1 MGKKTKIEWSTMTW
15 NPVTGCYHGCKYCYA
30 RRIAERFK
38 AKHIY
43 GAGINVAYLGC
54 PFMNDGKK
62 EPYPFGFKPTFHAY
76 RLDEPQLVKEGQNIF
91 VCSMADLFGEWVPD
105 EWITRVFDACKAA
118 PQHTY
123 LFLTKNP
130 ERYSDLMEKG
140 LLPDL
145 PNFWYG
151 TTVTGS
157 GDRFAWFDRFA
168 NWYLS
173 VEPLLSPMG
182 TYGCGPAE
190 AGAMEKGAL
199 PPPGTHPGW
208 VIIGAETGNR
218 KGKVVPQKEWIDNIV
233 AKCRMMGAKV
243 FMKDS
248 LIPIVG
254 EENMIREFPSG
265 LWRES

>member
-1 MGKKTKIEWSTMTW
+1 MKKTTIEWADMSW
-15 NPVTGCYHGCKYCYA
+15 NPVTGCYHGCPYCYA
-30 RRIAERFK
+30 ERIANRFK
-38 AKHIY
+38 DKSQSQ
-43 GAGINVAYLGC
+43 
-54 PFMNDGKK
+54 DGVLFDLHEGVKDSMGRK
-62 EPYPFGFKPTFHAY
+62 DPYPYGFRPTFFRY
-76 RLDEPQLVKEGQNIF
+76 RLDDPQKVKGPRRVF

-218 KGKVVPQKEWIDNIV
+218 KGKVVPEKEWIDNIV
-233 AKCRMMGAKV
+233 AKCRMMRASV
-243 FMKDS
+243 MMKDS

-254 EENMIREFPSG
+254 EKNMIREFPRG
-265 LWRES
+265 LCL

>member
-15 NPVTGCYHGCKYCYA
+15 NPITGCYHGCKYCYA

-38 AKHIY
+38 AKHIS
-43 GAGINVAYLGC
+43 GDGINVAYLGS

-62 EPYPFGFKPTFHAY
+62 EPYPFGFTPTFHAY
-76 RLDEPQLVKEGQNIF
+76 RLDEPRLVKEGQNIF

-105 EWITRVFDACKAA
+105 EWIEKVFDACRKA
-118 PQHTY
+118 PQHVY

-130 ERYSDLMEKG
+130 SRYDDLINKG
-140 LLPDL
+140 ILRPEDS
-145 PNFWYG
+145 NFWLG
-151 TTVTGS
+151 STVT
-157 GDRFAWFDRFA
+157 D
-168 NWYLS
+168 LS
-173 VEPLLSPMG
+173 RPAHWNIKMHTFWSCEPVLAPWP
-182 TYGCGPAE
+182 PATE
-190 AGAMEKGAL
+190 AGARHAFPE
-199 PPPGTHPGW
+199 W
-208 VIIGAETGNR
+208 VILGAETGNR

-233 AKCRMMGAKV
+233 AKCRMMGARI

-248 LIPIVG
+248 LVPVVG